1 MPINKRSGQAP
12 ANPWQRQDIVGR
24 IKIGKVV
31 PVISNEIVND
41 LLLGGHTDLIKGYA
55 EYIEYP
61 LDSGDDLLL
70 MTKFK
75 RINGEIDD
83 FTLKSDYLNYLKNR
97 IYHMAEVD
105 RVPED
110 NLAAAEDEV
119 DRVDFSTFAAH
130 LGYPRFSLPQ
140 DDPFLILADL
150 PLPIYL
156 TTCHH
161 DFVEVALLRA
171 GKTPRPEI
179 CRWQRSLEGLPSVFA
194 SDSRLESGKP
204 YQPTPQEPLVY
215 HLHGL
220 DERPD
225 SLVLTEDDYLQ
236 FLIAMA
242 RDKNDQAKDPVPVR
256 VRQAIADS
264 ALLLLGFNLSGWAFR
279 SLFWGLIKE
288 TIPRTGVF
296 TIQLEPTPVQKKYFE
311 DYLKREASFE
321 PYWGDIR
328 QYTRELYQKW
338 NG

>member
-1 MPINKRSGQAP
+1 MPINKLLGQTP
-12 ANPWQRQDIVGR
+12 ANPWQKQDIVGR

-41 LLLGGHTDLIKGYA
+41 LLLGGQADLVKGYA
-55 EYIEYP
+55 EYIDYP
-61 LDSGDDLLL
+61 LDSSDNLLL

-75 RINGEIDD
+75 RINSEIDD

-97 IYHMAEVD
+97 VYAMAEAD
-105 RVPED
+105 GAAEAS
-110 NLAAAEDEV
+110 LAAAEDEV
-119 DRVDFSTFAAH
+119 DQVNFSTFAQH
-130 LGYPRFSLPQ
+130 LGYPRFSAAR

-161 DFVEVALLRA
+161 NFVEVALQRA

-179 CRWQRSLEGLPSVFA
+179 CRWQRSLEGWPSVFETN
-194 SDSRLESGKP
+194 SRLELGKL

-264 ALLLLGFNLSGWAFR
+264 ALLLLGYDLSGWAFR

-288 TIPRTGVF
+288 TVPRTGVF
-296 TIQLEPTPVQKKYFE
+296 TIQLQPTAVQKKYFE